1 MPAETYPVSVSAGTL
16 RADDPLFVSPHR
28 WTEGGVSV
36 VGRFTGAHL
45 LHVAVGGCVLNDVYR
60 EADATGLDV
69 LGVLVHVSG
78 GFDPATWA
86 STGIA
91 YRVQVDA
98 AASDAEVAA
107 LLDRVEAVA
116 EIPKA
121 LAAGAA
127 VRRDR

>member
-1 MPAETYPVSVSAGTL
+1 MAETYPVSVSAGTL
-16 RADDPLFVSPHR
+16 RADDPLFVSAHR

-36 VGRFTGAHL
+36 RGAFTGAHL

-60 EADATGLDV
+60 EAEDAGVDV
-69 LGVLVHVSG
+69 LGVLVEVHG

-86 STGIA
+86 STGIT
-91 YRVQVDA
+91 YRVEADA

-116 EIPKA
+116 EIPRA
-121 LAAGAA
+121 IAQGASVTRA
-127 VRRDR
+127 R

>member
-1 MPAETYPVSVSAGTL
+1 MAETYPVSVSAGTL
-16 RADDPLFVSPHR
+16 REDDPLFTSPHR

-36 VGRFTGAHL
+36 RGAFSGAHL

-60 EADATGLDV
+60 EAEDAGVDV
-69 LGVLVHVSG
+69 LGVRVAVSG

-91 YRVQVDA
+91 WAVEVDA
-98 AASDAEVAA
+98 AADDAAVAA

-116 EIPKA
+116 EIPRT
-121 LAAGAA
+121 LARGTA
-127 VRRDR
+127 VTRLR